1 MRPLAALF
9 IAFARM
15 RLANMY
21 TIACN
26 AFAQDHSKITHPRAH
41 SCRLS
46 AAYATFEHVDEGV
59 RNGNRTF
66 TLSHRR
72 TLSQIAFY
80 KGAEQVEEAQQ
91 FRVFGGGSAAAER
104 LGKEGGKG
112 VELGGAFTHTDIIFR
127 ARFS

>member
-1 MRPLAALF
+1 MR
-9 IAFARM
+9 RSKY
-15 RLANMY
+15 Y
-21 TIACN
+21 T
-26 AFAQDHSKITHPRAH
+26 RAH
-41 SCRLS
+41 SYRFS

-80 KGAEQVEEAQQ
+80 EGAEQGKEAQQ
-91 FRVFGGGSAAAER
+91 FRIFGGGSAAAER

>member
-1 MRPLAALF
+1 MRRDPRAT
-9 IAFARM
+9 ARM
-15 RLANMY
+15 RGCFDFVAKQ
-21 TIACN
+21 CKP
-26 AFAQDHSKITHPRAH
+26 FAGKK
-41 SCRLS
+41 
-46 AAYATFEHVDEGV
+46 
-59 RNGNRTF
+59 
-66 TLSHRR
+66 

-80 KGAEQVEEAQQ
+80 KGAEQAEKAQQ

>member
-1 MRPLAALF
+1 
-9 IAFARM
+9 
-15 RLANMY
+15 MY

-26 AFAQDHSKITHPRAH
+26 AFAQNYSKIPHPRAH

-46 AAYATFEHVDEGV
+46 AAYATFEYVDEGE
-59 RNGNRTF
+59 NDGRTF
-66 TLSHRR
+66 TLSRRR

-80 KGAEQVEEAQQ
+80 KGTEQVEEAQQ

-104 LGKEGGKG
+104 LGKDGGKG